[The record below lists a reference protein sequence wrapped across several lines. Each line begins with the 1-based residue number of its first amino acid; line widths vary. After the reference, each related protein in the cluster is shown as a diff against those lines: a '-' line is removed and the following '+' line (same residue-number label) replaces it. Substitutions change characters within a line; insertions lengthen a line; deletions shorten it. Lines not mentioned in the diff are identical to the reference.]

1 MPVTQSNENLGQ
13 NYIRAFTQR
22 GGPSPSNPIRYSGM
36 DEQYLM
42 VGDISRPDR
51 GGINAINVNDPNVR
65 GLFKQT
71 GITIDAPDIPGAE
84 ITFKQKYG
92 GIPWYKFRLNC
103 PLNVYESEG
112 LCNDPADP
120 LNGWLTMNLLSRGL
134 SSDKT
139 YAGRT
144 PFDGSDESTAAV
156 QFSWLG
162 DVYSVGGISIGEQ
175 ASVDVTTEVVDIVY
189 GGFAQCS
196 DCGPAN
202 DGTKWV
208 YALQQTAGGS
218 SAALGK
224 VLYSTDFG
232 ATWTASA
239 ITGLGIG
246 VLVTAM
252 DIVGQYLVV
261 VAKTENAYYVS
272 QINSSTGA
280 PGAWTKVTTGF
291 VATKTPNE
299 LFVESPTR
307 TYFVAD
313 GGYIY
318 VSTDILS
325 GVSVLSAAGATTNN
339 LTRIHGGAGVL
350 LAVGASNTIL
360 KSTNR
365 GSTWAATAGSVTGA
379 HSAVS
384 VNTPQQYYLGTLD
397 TTGKVW
403 YTENGG
409 ASWTQLNLPNSSA
422 LTAIQDVVFPTLEC
436 GYIAA
441 TRAGPTAAIY
451 ATVLG
456 GALWGENNTSRLPG
470 NLPTFGRANR
480 LAVPRVPDNQIAAN
494 NIAVAGLSG
503 GLVDGVIYIGAAPV
517 L

>member
-13 NYIRAFTQR
+13 NFIRAFTQR
-22 GGPSPSNPIRYSGM
+22 GGPSPLNQLRFAGM

-51 GGINAINVNDPNVR
+51 GSINPINVNDPNVR

-71 GITIDAPDIPGAE
+71 GITIDAPDIPSAE
-84 ITFKQKYG
+84 LTFKQKYG

-112 LCNDPADP
+112 LCGDPADP
-120 LNGWLTMNLLSRGL
+120 LNGWITMNILSRGL

-156 QFSWLG
+156 QFGWLG
-162 DVYSVGGISIGEQ
+162 DVYSVGGIAIGEV
-175 ASVDVTTEVVDIVY
+175 AAVDVTTEVIDGVY
-189 GGFAQCS
+189 GGYAQCA
-196 DCGPAN
+196 DCGPGN
-202 DGTKWV
+202 DGTLWN
-208 YALQQTAGGS
+208 YQLQQTAGGS
-218 SAALGK
+218 SAVLGAVK
-224 VLYSTDFG
+224 YTTDGG
-232 ATWTASA
+232 ATWASSA
-239 ITGLGIG
+239 ITGLGLG
-246 VLVTAM
+246 VLVTAI

-261 VAKTENAYYVS
+261 VAKSENAYYVS
-272 QINSSTGA
+272 QINQMTGV

-291 VATKTPNE
+291 VAAKLPNDIY
-299 LFVESPTR
+299 VESPTR
-307 TYFVAD
+307 VYFVAD

-339 LTRIHGGAGVL
+339 LTRIHGNNGTI

-360 KSTNR
+360 KSTNQGR
-365 GSTWAATAGSVTGA
+365 SWAATAASVTGA
-379 HSAVS
+379 HSAVA
-384 VNTPQQYYLGTLD
+384 VKTPYEYYVGTLD

-403 YTENGG
+403 YTVNGG
-409 ASWTQLNLPNSSA
+409 ASWVQQVLPGAA
-422 LTAIQDVVFPTLEC
+422 LTAIQDIVWATAEA

-441 TRAGPTAAIY
+441 TRAGPTAALF
-451 ATVLG
+451 ATVFG

-480 LAVPRVPDNQIAAN
+480 IAVPRVADLQIAAN
-494 NIAVAGLSG
+494 YLAISGLGG
-503 GLVDGVIYIGAAPV
+503 GLIDGVVYIGGAPV

>member
-13 NYIRAFTQR
+13 NFIRAFSQR
-22 GGPSPSNPIRYSGM
+22 GGPLPTNPIRFAGM

-42 VGDISRPDR
+42 IGDISRPDR
-51 GGINAINVNDPNVR
+51 GSINAINVNDPRVR

-84 ITFKQKYG
+84 VTFKQKYG

-103 PLNVYESEG
+103 PVSFYESEG

-120 LNGWLTMNLLSRGL
+120 LNGWLTMNILSRGL

-162 DVYSVGGISIGEQ
+162 DVYSVGGLGIGEV
-175 ASVDVTTEVVDIVY
+175 AAVSVTTEVVDIVY
-189 GGFAQCS
+189 GGFQQCS
-196 DCGPAN
+196 DCGPPN
-202 DGTKWV
+202 DGTQWI

-218 SAALGK
+218 SAVNGIVK
-224 VLYSTDFG
+224 YSVDGG
-232 ATWTASA
+232 ANWSDST
-239 ITGLGIG
+239 ITGLAIG
-246 VLVTAM
+246 SLVTAI

-261 VAKTENAYYVS
+261 VCKTENAYYVS
-272 QINSSTGA
+272 QINQMTGV
-280 PGAWTKVTTGF
+280 PGTYTKVSTGF
-291 VATKTPNE
+291 VAAKTPND
-299 LFVESPTR
+299 LFVESPSR
-307 TYFVAD
+307 VYFVGD

-325 GVSVLSAAGATTNN
+325 GVSVLSAAAATTNN
-339 LTRIHGGAGVL
+339 LLRIHGAAGTL
-350 LAVGASNTIL
+350 LAVGASNTSL

-365 GSTWAATAGSVTGA
+365 GLTWAATAASVTGTLQ
-379 HSAVS
+379 AVAVKS
-384 VNTPQQYYLGTLD
+384 PQEYWVGTLL
-397 TTGKVW
+397 GVVS
-403 YTENGG
+403 YTANGG
-409 ASWTQLNLPNSSA
+409 ATWTTLVLPGAAVS
-422 LTAIQDVVFPTLEC
+422 AIQDIVWATSEC

-441 TRAGPTAAIY
+441 TRSGPTATLY
-451 ATVLG
+451 ATVMG
-456 GALWGENNTSRLPG
+456 GALWGESNTSRLPG

-480 LAVPRVPDNQIAAN
+480 LAVPPTPDVQTAAN
-494 NIAVAGLSG
+494 YLSIG
-503 GLVDGVIYIGAAPV
+503 GLGGGLTDGIILVGAAPV